1 PSYNKLTG
9 ILDAWSPENPNG
21 KVPIISTSD
30 ANGNFNASD
39 FYIENGSY
47 LRIRNVT
54 LGYTLPKSIAN
65 KFKMGNVR
73 VYATAN
79 NLFTITKYTGFDPEI
94 GMDNNGLDVGRY
106 PQARSFIVGLNVNF

>member
-1 PSYNKLTG
+1 LVG
-9 ILDAWSPENPNG
+9 ILDAWSTTNPNG

-30 ANGNFNASD
+30 NNGNFNASD

-54 LGYTLPKSIAN
+54 LGYSLPKSLTE
-65 KFKMGNVR
+65 KLKTGGVR
-73 VYATAN
+73 IYATAN
-79 NLFTITKYTGFDPEI
+79 NLFTITKYSGFDPEI

-106 PQARSFIVGLNVNF
+106 PQARSFILGINVNL